1 VFDFLKPSSSKKDAS
16 PAAASKAKPNALRGL
31 PLAEQDRALEPG
43 QDQRGPES
51 MAKEAAP
58 KPSVASKGSNEKR
71 QEKVL
76 GAAHEIGNQDVV
88 LEQLAHRGANKAIS
102 GELLSQWG
110 YREAGAVAD
119 PESGFR
125 AVLFMP
131 TAEVLEGKTDRAKIA
146 RAIHG
151 GTPPPVLAFRGTQ
164 EKRGAQDDV
173 NREGIGT
180 YQFESNV
187 GRVHEM
193 FGAAGGKA
201 IVAGHSLGGALA
213 QLAAARFPSAVQ
225 RIVTFQAPAVSAKAA
240 DAVAKHNAES
250 PNDQIKSSHYRA
262 SGDLVHTAGEKLTK
276 GDVFTFE
283 SKGIGHPGDHLQFP
297 LARLAAARGSMIPG
311 VTDKGDKPAKDALL
325 NVKKTDSD
333 KEKSG
338 IMPALAEKGRKMLGG
353 VIRDESME
361 RYVQLWRDV
370 EAMCKSRMF
379 TESYVM
385 GVIESMKDLKAVQKD
400 KMRLQVKALY
410 AELPKNPAKEPA
422 EPPKDPAKKGG

>member
-1 VFDFLKPSSSKKDAS
+1 MFDFLKKPSAAKSANKDA
-16 PAAASKAKPNALRGL
+16 KAQEPTKGKSGGLRGL
-31 PLAEQDRALEPG
+31 PLAAQERALEPG
-43 QDQRGPES
+43 NPQGAEAKQAKAPAPSGP
-51 MAKEAAP
+51 AK
-58 KPSVASKGSNEKR
+58 KGSNEQR

-102 GELLSQWG
+102 GDLLSQWG

-125 AVLFMP
+125 DVLFMP
-131 TAEVLEGKTDRAKIA
+131 TAEVLEGKTERAQIA

-187 GRVHEM
+187 GRVAEM
-193 FGAAGGKA
+193 FGAAGGRA

-213 QLAAARFPSAVQ
+213 QLAAARFPSAVE

-240 DAVAKHNAES
+240 DAVAKHNADPAS
-250 PNDQIKSSHYRA
+250 QNKIGSTHYRA

-311 VTDKGDKPAKDALL
+311 VNDMGDKPAKDALL

-333 KEKSG
+333 QEKSG
-338 IMPALAEKGRKMLGG
+338 LMPRMAEKGRKLLGG
-353 VIRDESME
+353 AIRDESME
-361 RYVQLWRDV
+361 QYVRIWRDV
-370 EAMCKSRMF
+370 EAMCKAGTF
-379 TESYVM
+379 TESYVV
-385 GVIESMKDLKAVQKD
+385 GVIDSMKQLKPVQKD

-410 AELPKNPAKEPA
+410 AELPKNPAKDA
-422 EPPKDPAKKGG
+422 AKKGE